1 VSNRSKATCLIDD
14 LVGAGRQRRRYFEAE
29 RFRGLEIDHELEL
42 RRPHDWEVGG
52 LFTFENRSGWFH
64 SLPTRR
70 LQRTHAT
77 RRLPAPVERHEG
89 DKPFAPAENERIGC
103 DNKAT
108 RTRMGNGRKGGLEVD
123 FAAGVQDMKLHPERA
138 RRLPK
143 LPSLIPGI
151 RVHRVYKGS
160 KRGGLGNEL
169 AEQPQSLSLQF
180 GGEEASR
187 P

>member
-1 VSNRSKATCLIDD
+1 MTSSARADSVGDTSRPSAFAVLRLITNSNFVDRMTGRSAGFSPLRIGQVGSIACQPAGFSELTP
-14 LVGAGRQRRRYFEAE
+14 LVDCRHP
-29 RFRGLEIDHELEL
+29 L
-42 RRPHDWEVGG
+42 
-52 LFTFENRSGWFH
+52 SG
-64 SLPTRR
+64 
-70 LQRTHAT
+70 
-77 RRLPAPVERHEG
+77 HEG

-143 LPSLIPGI
+143 LPSLILGI